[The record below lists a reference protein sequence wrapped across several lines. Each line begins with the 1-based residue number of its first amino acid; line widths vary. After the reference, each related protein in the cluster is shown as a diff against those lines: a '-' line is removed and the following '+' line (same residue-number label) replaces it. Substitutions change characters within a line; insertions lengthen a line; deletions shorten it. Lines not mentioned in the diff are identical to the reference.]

1 MTDPKGVA
9 CDCGSTARRV
19 LESRPLTGGVRRRS
33 ECRDCGARFT
43 TYEQR
48 QDDDDFAPLVS
59 VDVGSSRLLQLLG
72 SLLDRR
78 RFIPNCQ
85 ILDTLMLA
93 RRGVEGHR
101 LRTEQL
107 STLLDCPDLQNTRNR
122 LTALRRSR
130 LIDCETGTHLQ
141 PGYLFRRVGPA

>member
-1 MTDPKGVA
+1 
-9 CDCGSTARRV
+9 V

-48 QDDDDFAPLVS
+48 QGDDEITPLVS
-59 VDVGSSRLLQLLG
+59 VDVSSSRLLQLLCT
-72 SLLDRR
+72 LLDRR

-85 ILDTLMLA
+85 ILDVLMLA
-93 RRGVEGHR
+93 RSGVEGRR
-101 LRTEQL
+101 LKTEQL

-130 LIDCETGTHLQ
+130 LLDYETGTHLQ
-141 PGYLFRRVGPA
+141 PGYLLRRVGPA

>member
-1 MTDPKGVA
+1 MADPKGIA

-19 LESRPLTGGVRRRS
+19 LESRQLVGGVRRRS
-33 ECRDCGARFT
+33 ECQDCGARFT

-48 QDDDDFAPLVS
+48 QDDDYSPPLVS
-59 VDVGSSRLLQLLG
+59 VDVGSSRLLELLCT
-72 SLLDRR
+72 LLDRR

-85 ILDTLMLA
+85 ILDVLMLA

-101 LRTEQL
+101 LRTEQICEVI
-107 STLLDCPDLQNTRNR
+107 DCPDLQNTRNR

-130 LIDCETGTHLQ
+130 LLDYESGTYLQ
-141 PGYLFRRVGPA
+141 PGYLLRRVGPA

>member
-93 RRGVEGHR
+93 RSGAEGRR

-107 STLLDCPDLQNTRNR
+107 SALLDCSDLQNTRNR

-141 PGYLFRRVGPA
+141 PGYLLRRVGPA

>member
-1 MTDPKGVA
+1 MTEPKGIA
-9 CDCGSTARRV
+9 CDCGSCRRRV

-48 QDDDDFAPLVS
+48 QGDDEITPLVS
-59 VDVGSSRLLQLLG
+59 VDVSSSRLLQLLCT
-72 SLLDRR
+72 LLDRR

-85 ILDTLMLA
+85 ILDVLMLA
-93 RRGVEGHR
+93 RSGVEGRR
-101 LRTEQL
+101 LKTEQL

-122 LTALRRSR
+122 LTALRRSQ
-130 LIDCETGTHLQ
+130 LLDYETGTHLQ
-141 PGYLFRRVGPA
+141 PGYLIRRVGPA